1 MATGLTGRA
10 DPVGELG
17 RVAARR
23 LAALGAAELAVFGAV
38 YLAFVQTAWGRE
50 VDEQALVVAAPEVE
64 VQRVVLFDVG
74 PVVLAVL
81 VLGVVAVVRR
91 GWWWGAV
98 VTVAVGAG
106 SVAAETAV
114 RVLPQATDVPAF
126 PSGDATLA
134 ASVAVGAVLVA
145 APSRRR
151 AAAWL
156 AASLPAVVG
165 VLLVGLGWHRPSEDL
180 AGVLL
185 GSAAAVLVVA
195 LALVV
200 RPEPDRAG
208 SAAVGS
214 GAGTAGRL
222 GGALTVLGVAVVVV
236 ASLAAGEA
244 DTGSAL
250 LFVVWAVVVAAVSVA
265 AVVVPALALAPPAPP
280 ARPGRPA
287 PG

>member
-1 MATGLTGRA
+1 MADRGRA
-10 DPVGELG
+10 
-17 RVAARR
+17 AARR

-38 YLAFVQTAWGRE
+38 YLVFVQTAWGRE

-106 SVAAETAV
+106 SVAAEAAV
-114 RVLPQATDVPAF
+114 RLLPQATDVPAF

-134 ASVAVGAVLVA
+134 ASVAVGVVLVVR
-145 APSRRR
+145 PRHRRS
-151 AAAWL
+151 AAWL
-156 AASLPAVVG
+156 AAPLPAVVG

-185 GSAAAVLVVA
+185 GSAAAVLLVA

-200 RPEPDRAG
+200 RPEPDRTGWAARG
-208 SAAVGS
+208 SAAVGA
-214 GAGTAGRL
+214 AGPV
-222 GGALTVLGVAVVVV
+222 GGALTVLGVAVVVA
-236 ASLAAGEA
+236 ASLAAGSA

-250 LFVVWAVVVAAVSVA
+250 LFVVWAVAVAGVSIA
-265 AVVVPALALAPPAPP
+265 AVVGPARALARAPDPRSSPD
-280 ARPGRPA
+280 RPE